1 MAEVGE
7 VKYRVTV
14 DDGDLDKQINTSENK
29 LKSGFGK
36 AAAAVGSAASAAVA
50 AGATAVVNLTKQ
62 AVDAYADY
70 EQLVGGV
77 ETLFGGAADTVMKH
91 ADEAF
96 KTAGLSAND
105 YMETV
110 TGFSASLIQSLGGD
124 TEKAAAMADQAI
136 IDMADNANKMGSDIE
151 SIQNAYQGFAKQ
163 NYTMLDNLKLGYGG
177 TKEEMQRLLEDA
189 GKIANTEFDI
199 HSYAD
204 VTQAIHVMQTEMHI
218 SGITAKEAAE
228 AVASGAM
235 TEEEAFEAMGTTA
248 KEAATTISGSMSSMQ
263 ASWQNVLAAFGT
275 GDTEKI
281 SQAISELVENVKT
294 FAGNLIPV
302 IGQVISGIGQM
313 VAELAPVLAK
323 ELPGAIQKALPPLLK
338 AAADV
343 VKTLAKGIIEALPVL
358 MPTVVDLILELASMI
373 VDLAPTLIETA
384 LQLVIQL
391 ANGLTQALPEL
402 IPAVV
407 DAVLTIVDTLLDNLD
422 LLIDAAAQLIIAI
435 AEGLIKAQ
443 DKLLEKAPELII
455 SLVTALIK
463 AAPKLIQAALELI
476 LTLVKGLVQGL
487 GKLVLMGPKLVDAIR
502 DGFSQ
507 KVQDAKRWGT
517 DIIANFIGGI
527 KAKWND
533 LVNTVRDVAN
543 TIKDYLGFS
552 EPEKGPLSNF
562 HTFAPDMMELYA
574 KGIEDNIDEVESSVE
589 DVSRTIAGSFT
600 ADVGYSLPDIAGYA
614 ADLSAAITAQASTEI
629 VVPISI
635 DGREVARATAW
646 YTNEQLAW
654 EAR

>member
-7 VKYRVTV
+7 VKYKVTM
-14 DDGDLDKQINTSENK
+14 DDGDLDKQISSSESK

-36 AAAAVGSAASAAVA
+36 AAGAVGAAATAAVA
-50 AGATAVVNLTKQ
+50 AGTAAMVDLTKQ

-77 ETLFGGAADTVMKH
+77 ETLFGGAADTVMQH

-189 GKIANTEFDI
+189 GKIANTKFDI
-199 HSYAD
+199 SSYAD
-204 VTQAIHVMQTEMHI
+204 VTQAIHVMQESM
-218 SGITAKEAAE
+218 GIA
-228 AVASGAM
+228 
-235 TEEEAFEAMGTTA
+235 GTTA
-248 KEAATTISGSMSSMQ
+248 EEAATTISGSMSSME

-281 SQAISELVENVKT
+281 SQAVSDLVENVKT

-302 IGQVISGIGQM
+302 IGQILTGIGQM
-313 VAELAPVLAK
+313 VAELAPVLAE
-323 ELPGAIQKALPPLLK
+323 ELPGILTEALPPLLT

-358 MPTVVDLILELASMI
+358 MPTVVDLILELANMI
-373 VDLAPTLIETA
+373 VDLAPTLVETA
-384 LQLVIQL
+384 IQLVVQL

-422 LLIDAAAQLIIAI
+422 LLIDAAVQLIIAI

-443 DKLLEKAPELII
+443 DKLIEKAPELVI

-487 GKLVLMGPKLVDAIR
+487 GKLVLMGPKLVDSIR

-507 KVQDAKRWGT
+507 KVQDAKNWGR
-517 DIIANFIGGI
+517 DILANFISGI
-527 KAKWND
+527 KEKWND
-533 LVNTVRDVAN
+533 LVGTVRDVAN

-552 EPEKGPLSNF
+552 EPDKGPLSNF
-562 HTFAPDMMELYA
+562 HTFAPDMMDLYA
-574 KGIEDNIDEVESSVE
+574 KGIEDNIDEVEGSVE
-589 DVSRTIAGSFT
+589 NVSRAIAGSFT
-600 ADVGYSLPDIAGYA
+600 ADVGYNLPDIAGYA